1 MYITIPRQLN
11 ACLLCLHEKW
21 ANITNPYKN
30 EILNKRPEFFCRYHK
45 QKESHCQIHCC
56 WFLWEIKTL
65 ISFKMLFKKNKI
77 KNKKQSRIQL
87 ITYFGVFTYYTY
99 VSVYSCVNVCI
110 FKCSCTCVCFEYVS
124 YKIDDFVVIFNKYY
138 DLHIRIECY

>member
-1 MYITIPRQLN
+1 M
-11 ACLLCLHEKW
+11 CLHEKW
-21 ANITNPYKN
+21 ANITNPNKN

-65 ISFKMLFKKNKI
+65 ISFKMLSKENKI

-110 FKCSCTCVCFEYVS
+110 FKCSCTCVCVFW
-124 YKIDDFVVIFNKYY
+124 IFKLQNRWFCGHFQQILWLTHQNWVLLTSFIVFK
-138 DLHIRIECY
+138 